1 MRNLIPLLFFSVLL
15 YSHSAAAMTIAE
27 AFDRAVQHDPAIPQS
42 LAIYQAERSR
52 SGAVSGQRLPSLNAY
67 AQAYRGRSEF
77 DSNLFPTPDDA
88 SYGNQYTYG
97 AELRQPLFRRDWLAL
112 GRQADA
118 LDQQA
123 EVNKEDRIQRL
134 VLRLADRYF
143 GVLLEIENL
152 ETATSE
158 REALAKAL
166 EDTRNRHD
174 AGVVAETDLRE
185 SQARFDLARAR
196 AMRAEVA
203 LNSAQAALHE
213 VTNNGRAVLPRL
225 RADAVLPALDPVS
238 EEEWVALARERS
250 LVLQRARENVTVAKA
265 QRSTSRSAYSP
276 TLDAV
281 ARYRQ
286 DDTTDFADGQER
298 TDMQVGVEL
307 NIPLVN
313 GGISRARSREASYMY
328 EAARA
333 ELARLDLETERRI
346 RQLYSEVEA
355 DRLQADALGVAVE
368 SAVLAR
374 EATGNGY
381 QAGTRTILDV
391 LDAESRLADA
401 QRNYAGARYGFLVS
415 LLNLRYEAGVL
426 TADDL
431 LQLDPLLAMA
441 Q

>member
-1 MRNLIPLLFFSVLL
+1 MRYLISALSVSLLLCN
-15 YSHSAAAMTIAE
+15 SAVAMTLSE

-52 SGAVSGQRLPSLNAY
+52 SGAVSGQRLPTLNAY

-77 DSNLFPTPDDA
+77 DSNLFPTPTDA

-123 EVNKEDRIQRL
+123 EIGKEDRIQRL

-152 ETATSE
+152 ELATSE

-166 EDTRNRHD
+166 EDTRNRHQ

-203 LNSAQAALHE
+203 LASARAALHE
-213 VTNNGRAVLPRL
+213 ITNNGQAALPRL
-225 RADAVLPALDPVS
+225 GINAALPALDPAT
-238 EEEWVALARERS
+238 EGQWVALAKDSS
-250 LVLQRARENVTVAKA
+250 LVLRQARENVTVAKS
-265 QRSTSRSAYSP
+265 QRSSSRSAYSP

-298 TDMQVGVEL
+298 TDMLVGVEL
-307 NIPLVN
+307 NVPLVN
-313 GGISRARSREASYMY
+313 GGMSRARSREASYLY

-368 SAVLAR
+368 SAQLAR
-374 EATGNGY
+374 EATRNGY

-415 LLNLRYEAGVL
+415 MLNLRYEAGIL
-426 TADDL
+426 GAADL
-431 LQLDPLLAMA
+431 RGLDPLLTAA
-441 Q
+441 P